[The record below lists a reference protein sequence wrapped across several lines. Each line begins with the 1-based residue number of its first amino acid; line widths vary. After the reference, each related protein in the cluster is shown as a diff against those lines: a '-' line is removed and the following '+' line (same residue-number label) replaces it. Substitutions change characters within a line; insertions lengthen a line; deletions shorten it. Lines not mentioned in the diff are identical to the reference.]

1 MSIKFKAKYI
11 EEARDMV
18 KNDFTEKI
26 YNLLTN
32 NCQSF
37 INKVTHIAKS
47 LALSNNENLYIED

>member
-18 KNDFTEKI
+18 KNDFTEKS
-26 YNLLTN
+26 YNLVTN

-37 INKVTHIAKS
+37 VNKVIHTAKS
-47 LALSNNENLYIED
+47 LSLSNNESLYIED